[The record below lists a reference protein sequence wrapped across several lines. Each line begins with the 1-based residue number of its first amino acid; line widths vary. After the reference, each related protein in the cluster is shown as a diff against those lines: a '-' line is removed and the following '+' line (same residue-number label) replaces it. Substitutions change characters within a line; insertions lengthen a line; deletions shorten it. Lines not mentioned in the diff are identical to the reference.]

1 MIYEIANLKVEMNP
15 KYERLM
21 RQSVSYESSGA
32 PAIRIAPDPNDE
44 SRVVMKRPSEEER
57 EYICCSAAFCRKIVR
72 HERFF
77 LHASAVV
84 YEGEAYLFSAPS
96 GTGKS
101 THTAFWRELFPQS
114 YILNDDKPVIWPEEE
129 RITVWGS
136 PFAGKTNL
144 QVNKGVPLKG
154 ICFLK
159 QGNENQM
166 QQVTED
172 HALALM
178 LNNTWRPRS
187 NEEMNLLLDMMEQ
200 VVSRV
205 TIYEMS
211 CTRELEAAKLSCR
224 VMKGK

>member
-1 MIYEIANLKVEMNP
+1 M
-15 KYERLM
+15 
-21 RQSVSYESSGA
+21 
-32 PAIRIAPDPNDE
+32 
-44 SRVVMKRPSEEER
+44 
-57 EYICCSAAFCRKIVR
+57 
-72 HERFF
+72 
-77 LHASAVV
+77 
-84 YEGEAYLFSAPS
+84 
-96 GTGKS
+96 
-101 THTAFWRELFPQS
+101 
-114 YILNDDKPVIWPEEE
+114 
-129 RITVWGS
+129 WGS

-178 LNNTWRPRS
+178 LNNTFRPRS

-211 CTRELEAAKLSCR
+211 CTREREAAELSCR